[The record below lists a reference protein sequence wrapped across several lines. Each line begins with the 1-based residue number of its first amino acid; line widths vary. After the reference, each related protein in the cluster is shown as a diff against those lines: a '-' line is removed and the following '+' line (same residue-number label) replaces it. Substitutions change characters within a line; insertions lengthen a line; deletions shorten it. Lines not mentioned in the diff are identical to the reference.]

1 MKWNELIIE
10 LKRNFRLSE
19 LEIAVLC
26 GITYTTLNKI
36 RRGLTEKP
44 NQNTIKLL
52 ENGLKIKIN
61 DSNPEKISYEVV
73 PQNYTWPLSFWKRG
87 IKFLKTANKISDEYS
102 LKQIRPTLASFLIN
116 ILKLDIY
123 TVKKLLDHSDVKV
136 TDKHYVDFDVNSIRK
151 EMDDIDFDRLLNGN

>member
-19 LEIAVLC
+19 PEIAVLC

-73 PQNYTWPLSFWKRG
+73 PSVVRENPEQYLTITQEEKALIDKLKELG
-87 IKFLKTANKISDEYS
+87 ITTIEQLDQLYNIEDIAEDLKEVLKKKILNK
-102 LKQIRPTLASFLIN
+102 K
-116 ILKLDIY
+116 
-123 TVKKLLDHSDVKV
+123 
-136 TDKHYVDFDVNSIRK
+136 
-151 EMDDIDFDRLLNGN
+151 